1 MPFSGDAFAHLFDWE
16 KDPQRQE
23 KIVNS
28 RLEAEFDGID
38 TGLSSLSGRV
48 TTLESGGGSVTAA
61 SPFGSDNRLI
71 RSDGTGRGAQASGVT
86 LDDSNNV
93 SGAASVATYVD
104 NADTTPLIRAEQD
117 GSGDAAYTALLTGG
131 QQWTWGIDNSASGDP
146 WKLSASSSLGT
157 TDILHVT
164 TGGSV
169 GVNGVTP
176 TLAGSVVQTDVFDV
190 AGQLRVRQG
199 GNGDADGNIAVGPY
213 GFFSGNNWNGT
224 IMMGF
229 NLASH
234 STGSAD
240 RYRTP
245 YSISGACAI
254 EMIGPGWTSFYNV
267 SGAQSA
273 GSDITPTLSGRIDQN
288 GAWYFP
294 TVGTTA
300 SGANA
305 VLNNASSPANQLLR
319 STSSLRY
326 KTDVRDL
333 EPDDLATI
341 DQLRPIKYRSL
352 AKADDPRKEHF
363 GLIAEEVHQADP
375 RLVHYSRDEN
385 GELIPDGV
393 QYDRIAPLLI
403 GRIRELSEQIEE
415 LRSHLF
421 PESGDDIAVCFGL
434 SRAWHLGC
442 PRYADPNSSNRQRSF
457 AWPALRGASM
467 YCAPRSTCFI
477 PTAARSATAGSG
489 TLLTPRD
496 LPTTIRTLRASS
508 RRSISRTIPRT
519 GWTRGRLRRFCGR
532 GRTRASNT
540 SSPTAASS
548 LRRCRPGSGGPIR
561 AQTSMPITSTS
572 R

>member
-1 MPFSGDAFAHLFDWE
+1 MESG
-16 KDPQRQE
+16 
-23 KIVNS
+23 
-28 RLEAEFDGID
+28 G
-38 TGLSSLSGRV
+38 
-48 TTLESGGGSVTAA
+48 GGGSVTAA
-61 SPFGSDNRLI
+61 SPFGSDNRVI

-86 LDDSNNV
+86 LDDGDNV
-93 SGAASVATYVD
+93 GGAASVATYVD
-104 NADTTPLIRAEQD
+104 NANTNPLIRAEQD
-117 GSGDAAYTALLTGG
+117 GSGDAAVHPSCFTGG

-199 GNGDADGNIAVGPY
+199 GNGDVDGNIAVGPY

-245 YSISGACAI
+245 YSISGAGAI
-254 EMIGPGWTSFYNV
+254 EMIGPGWTSFYNI

-273 GSDITPTLSGRIDQN
+273 GSDTYPNALGRIDQN

-294 TVGTTA
+294 TVGTTV

-319 STSSLRY
+319 STSSHRY
-326 KTDVRDL
+326 KADVRDL

-363 GLIAEEVHQADP
+363 GLIAEEVHQVDP
-375 RLVHYSRDEN
+375 RLVHYFAR
-385 GELIPDGV
+385 
-393 QYDRIAPLLI
+393 
-403 GRIRELSEQIEE
+403 REWQ
-415 LRSHLF
+415 
-421 PESGDDIAVCFGL
+421 
-434 SRAWHLGC
+434 
-442 PRYADPNSSNRQRSF
+442 ADPR
-457 AWPALRGASM
+457 
-467 YCAPRSTCFI
+467 
-477 PTAARSATAGSG
+477 
-489 TLLTPRD
+489 
-496 LPTTIRTLRASS
+496 
-508 RRSISRTIPRT
+508 RRSV
-519 GWTRGRLRRFCGR
+519 
-532 GRTRASNT
+532 
-540 SSPTAASS
+540 
-548 LRRCRPGSGGPIR
+548 
-561 AQTSMPITSTS
+561 
-572 R
+572 